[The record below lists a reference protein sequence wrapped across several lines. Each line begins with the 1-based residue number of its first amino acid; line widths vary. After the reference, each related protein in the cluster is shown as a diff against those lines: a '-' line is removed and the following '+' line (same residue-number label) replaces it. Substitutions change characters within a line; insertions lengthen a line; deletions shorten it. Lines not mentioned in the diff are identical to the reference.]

1 MTYNNAMTAIASP
14 NGTRHSTLKEL
25 REELNLTQSELAD
38 QAGVSRHAILRLE
51 QLCYPTPLPNV
62 IHTLSDILG
71 TSVTVLNARYV
82 DDVRVNRALSG
93 EQYFYDHPYMIALA
107 EQLIKQ
113 YANVT
118 VNPAVHPFEQWRT
131 AITDYNGLP
140 SSRIHFSQLTS
151 IHPATLARYES
162 FKTGFPPPIEVA
174 FKAMGFPNTLLELFK
189 DRVFNME

>member
-1 MTYNNAMTAIASP
+1 MTAIASP
-14 NGTRHSTLKEL
+14 HGTRHSTLKEL
-25 REELNLTQSELAD
+25 REELHLTQQELAD

-62 IHTLSDILG
+62 INTLSDILG
-71 TSVTVLNARYV
+71 TSEATLTQRYL
-82 DDVRVNRALSG
+82 DDVNLNRALSG
-93 EQYFYDHPYMIALA
+93 EQYFYDHPYMIAVA
-107 EQLIKQ
+107 EALTKQ
-113 YANVT
+113 PNH
-118 VNPAVHPFEQWRT
+118 NSKLNVHPFEQWRT
-131 AITDYNGLP
+131 AITDYSGLA

-174 FKAMGFPNTLLELFK
+174 FKAMGFPNALLELFK

>member
-1 MTYNNAMTAIASP
+1 MTAIASP
-14 NGTRHSTLKEL
+14 HGTRHSTLKEL
-25 REELNLTQSELAD
+25 REELHLTQQELAD

-62 IHTLSDILG
+62 INTLSDILG
-71 TSVTVLNARYV
+71 TSEATLTQRYL
-82 DDVRVNRALSG
+82 DDVNLNRALSG
-93 EQYFYDHPYMIALA
+93 EQYFYDHPYMIAVA
-107 EQLIKQ
+107 EALTKQ
-113 YANVT
+113 PNHKV
-118 VNPAVHPFEQWRT
+118 VHPFEQWRT
-131 AITDYNGLP
+131 AITDYSGLA

-174 FKAMGFPNTLLELFK
+174 FKAMGFPNALLELFK